1 MNSRKD
7 SWGKLGRQYFSPFA
21 RDTEPRTK
29 DRLRCCGTHCHDQS
43 WSNDSQLRFQPG
55 PARCDLARVWFLMN
69 PAFAA
74 RLPFE
79 MFNRVCNVN
88 LRPIDSGVLERAI
101 HDFPSRTNEWFARD
115 IFVVAWLFANQH
127 HRRMLWT
134 LAKHGLGRALM
145 QMACGALACR
155 FANGV

>member
-1 MNSRKD
+1 MLVFAFARLLVRLPKKRRRMNSRKD

-74 RLPFE
+74 VGRIRRFLVAFAYESNFALRLSVE
-79 MFNRVCNVN
+79 
-88 LRPIDSGVLERAI
+88 
-101 HDFPSRTNEWFARD
+101 
-115 IFVVAWLFANQH
+115 
-127 HRRMLWT
+127 
-134 LAKHGLGRALM
+134 LAAG
-145 QMACGALACR
+145 
-155 FANGV
+155 